1 MKKMNI
7 DDLFRFEE
15 CDGGY
20 ALKRYRL
27 LNDPSVE
34 DLDIPSEYKGKPVI
48 SIAKFAFSEAKY
60 LCSVKASDGISEVG
74 ECAFFNCK
82 NLKTVILPD
91 SLTVIGDEAFF
102 ECTKLENLSF
112 PSGLKVIGD
121 NAFNHCKLKSV
132 ILPDGLE
139 ELGKF
144 AFNFCFGLR
153 SVILPETLKVVR
165 NRTFYFCENLENI
178 VFPDGLKEIEGSA
191 FYKCGFRALTF
202 PSGLKKIGFLAF
214 AHCEKLE
221 KIDFGESS
229 PVMDFKTFECCP
241 KLSAE
246 NILQWLACSAD
257 ITKPFPQK
265 YISDPNSFDWD
276 AVLREDVFAL
286 ALKYDSFALVDK
298 GKVLKEI
305 VRRDLN
311 RLLPLAENAGWIIT
325 EKCMEKLL
333 RISLQNG
340 YIEITAWLLDYK
352 NRKLGF
358 GEA

>member
-1 MKKMNI
+1 MKKMDI

-15 CDGGY
+15 YNGGY

-27 LNDPSVE
+27 LDDPSVE
-34 DLDIPSEYKGKPVI
+34 ELDIPSEYKGKPII
-48 SIAKFAFSEAKY
+48 SIGQFAFSNAKY
-60 LCSVKASDGISEVG
+60 LCSVKVSEGIG
-74 ECAFFNCK
+74 EIGESAFFDCK
-82 NLKTVILPD
+82 KLKTIILPD
-91 SLTVIGDEAFF
+91 SLTVIENNAFF
-102 ECTKLENLSF
+102 ECTELEDLSF

-121 NAFNHCKLKSV
+121 NAFNQCKLKSV
-132 ILPDGLE
+132 VLPDDLE

-153 SVILPETLKVVR
+153 SVILPKALKIVK

-191 FYKCGFRALTF
+191 FYKCGFRTLTF

-229 PVMDFKTFECCP
+229 PVMDPKTFECCP

-246 NILQWLACSAD
+246 NILQRLACSVD
-257 ITKPFPQK
+257 ITKPFSKK
-265 YISDPNSFDWD
+265 YISDRQLFWD
-276 AVLREDVFAL
+276 EALREDVFAL
-286 ALKYDSFALVDK
+286 ALKYDSFALFDK
-298 GKVLKEI
+298 GKILKEI
-305 VRRDLN
+305 VKRDLN

-333 RISLQNG
+333 RISLNNSF
-340 YIEITAWLLDYK
+340 IETTAWLLDYK
-352 NRKLGF
+352 NRKISF
-358 GEA
+358 GKA